1 MAHFGHKTVKS
12 PAVTIF
18 SRPIEN
24 VPTQNKAVAH
34 PMFKHIN
41 IKGPVRTVIIRL
53 FQRISG
59 FAADG
64 ACAIPR
70 PAFGAVGGMEA
81 RHGPD
86 RPWNFNGIED
96 EIQSSLP
103 GTGKPLAASTGQ
115 AGGGPSLT
123 VLYQKHGPSLYWVCM
138 RYTRSREDAEDVV
151 QQVFMKAQK
160 NLQSFRGQSSLYTW
174 LYRIAVNECLD
185 LFRKRKFQAEGN
197 PTDLEH
203 LVPVF
208 PEGEMDA
215 RLDLE
220 RIMKETDPQTM
231 EILFLLYMEGLT
243 QDEVVEV
250 LGVSRSTI
258 NRKIN
263 AFKAAREGLR

>member
-1 MAHFGHKTVKS
+1 
-12 PAVTIF
+12 
-18 SRPIEN
+18 
-24 VPTQNKAVAH
+24 
-34 PMFKHIN
+34 MFKHIN
-41 IKGPVRTVIIRL
+41 LKNPMRTVIRL
-53 FQRISG
+53 FQRMSG
-59 FAADG
+59 FAAG
-64 ACAIPR
+64 GPIALPR
-70 PAFGAVGGMEA
+70 PAFGAGGEMGA
-81 RHGPD
+81 WRGPG
-86 RPWNFNGIED
+86 RLWNFNGIED
-96 EIQSSLP
+96 EIQSSP
-103 GTGKPLAASTGQ
+103 HGGNHLAASTGK
-115 AGGGPSLT
+115 AGGGPSLA
-123 VLYQKHGPSLYWVCM
+123 VLYQKHGPALFWVCM

-197 PTDLEH
+197 PADMEH
-203 LVPVF
+203 LLPVF

-215 RLDLE
+215 RLDLA